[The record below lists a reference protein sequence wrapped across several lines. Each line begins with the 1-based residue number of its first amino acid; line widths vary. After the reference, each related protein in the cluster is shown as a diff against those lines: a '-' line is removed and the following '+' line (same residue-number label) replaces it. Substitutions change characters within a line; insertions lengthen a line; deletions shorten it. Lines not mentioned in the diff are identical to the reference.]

1 MAYQYRYNKVC
12 TVCLPITR
20 RIQVVDMGGERRV
33 EGAAK
38 VARVAK
44 MKGRTMQ
51 KLGRRF
57 IAALVVE
64 TGLCRIG
71 RPESEH

>member
-1 MAYQYRYNKVC
+1 M
-12 TVCLPITR
+12 
-20 RIQVVDMGGERRV
+20 VDMGGERRV

-38 VARVAK
+38 VVRVAK

>member
-1 MAYQYRYNKVC
+1 M
-12 TVCLPITR
+12 
-20 RIQVVDMGGERRV
+20 VDMGGERRV

-38 VARVAK
+38 VVRVAK

-57 IAALVVE
+57 TAALVVE